1 MNHYHQLIFTSYIQI
16 YVPSVNRDI
25 YSIKSTTTTG
35 KAAAKQPAPV
45 RIHNLM
51 VATKRSHF
59 PTLGVFFLIPK
70 SHWNEMSGVYEVSN
84 FGSFSLH
91 FLRWVKSLSNLDSSA
106 EILWVFFFH
115 K

>member
-51 VATKRSHF
+51 VAR
-59 PTLGVFFLIPK
+59 
-70 SHWNEMSGVYEVSN
+70 
-84 FGSFSLH
+84 
-91 FLRWVKSLSNLDSSA
+91 
-106 EILWVFFFH
+106 
-115 K
+115 